1 MTDMELLTE
10 KVKAIIDFELATT
23 QQERSKAE
31 LKIRDLQSRTS
42 NPAQTAEQILRRI
55 LFELGVPEHLVGYQ
69 YIIDA
74 VLMVVDEPKLINRLS
89 GDGLYL
95 LVGNKN
101 GVTASKVERG
111 IRFAVDRVFL
121 NCDADILYRYFG
133 NTIDPD
139 RGKATN
145 GGFIARMANV
155 VREQMKRN

>member
-10 KVKAIIDFELATT
+10 KVKAIIDFELATS

-89 GDGLYL
+89 GNGLYL
-95 LVGNKN
+95 FVGSKN
-101 GVTASKVERG
+101 GVTASKTERG
-111 IRFAVDRVFL
+111 IRYVVDKVFL
-121 NCDADILYRYFG
+121 NCDMDILHRYFG

-145 GGFIARMANV
+145 GEFIAKMANV
-155 VREQMKRN
+155 VREQMKRQ

>member
-10 KVKAIIDFELATT
+10 KVKALEALAMATT

-31 LKIRDLQSRTS
+31 QKIRDLQSRTS
-42 NPAQTAEQILRRI
+42 NPAQTAEQILKRI
-55 LFELGVPEHLVGYQ
+55 LFELGVPENLVGYQ

-89 GDGLYL
+89 GNGLYL
-95 LVGNKN
+95 RVGRKN
-101 GVTASKVERG
+101 GANASKAERG

-121 NCDADILYRYFG
+121 NCDMDILYRYFG
-133 NTIDPD
+133 NTIEPD

-145 GGFIARMANV
+145 GEFIARMANV

>member
-42 NPAQTAEQILRRI
+42 NPAQTAEQILKRI
-55 LFELGVPEHLVGYQ
+55 LFEFGMPDNLVGYQ

-74 VLMVVDEPKLINRLS
+74 VLMVVDEPKLIKRLS
-89 GDGLYL
+89 GNGLYF

-101 GVTASKVERG
+101 GVNASKAERG

-121 NCDADILYRYFG
+121 NCDMDILYRYFG

-145 GGFIARMANV
+145 GEFIARLANV
-155 VREQMKRN
+155 VREKMKRN

>member
-42 NPAQTAEQILRRI
+42 NQAQTAEQILRRI

-74 VLMVVDEPKLINRLS
+74 ILMVVDEPKLINRLS
-89 GDGLYL
+89 GNGLYL
-95 LVGNKN
+95 WVGGKN
-101 GVTASKVERG
+101 GVSASKAERG

-121 NCDADILYRYFG
+121 NCDMDILYRYFG
-133 NTIDPD
+133 NTIHPA

-145 GGFIARMANV
+145 GEFIARMANV
-155 VREQMKRN
+155 VREQMERN

>member
-42 NPAQTAEQILRRI
+42 NPTQTAEQMIRRI

-74 VLMVVDEPKLINRLS
+74 VLMVVDEPKLINRLY
-89 GDGLYL
+89 GNGLYL
-95 LVGNKN
+95 FVGSKN

-111 IRFAVDRVFL
+111 IQFVVDRVFL
-121 NCDADILYRYFG
+121 NCDMDILHRYFG
-133 NTIDPD
+133 NTIDPN

-145 GGFIARMANV
+145 GEFIARMSNV
-155 VREQMKRN
+155 VREQMKQQ

>member
-1 MTDMELLTE
+1 MTDMELLTK

-42 NPAQTAEQILRRI
+42 NPTQTAEQMIRRI

-74 VLMVVDEPKLINRLS
+74 VLMVVDEPKLINRLY
-89 GDGLYL
+89 GNGLYL
-95 LVGNKN
+95 FVGSKN
-101 GVTASKVERG
+101 GATASKVERG
-111 IRFAVDRVFL
+111 IRFVVDRVFL
-121 NCDADILYRYFG
+121 NCDMDILHRYFG
-133 NTIDPD
+133 NTIDPN

-145 GGFIARMANV
+145 GEFIARMSNV
-155 VREQMKRN
+155 VREQMKRQ

>member
-10 KVKAIIDFELATT
+10 KGKAIIDFELATT

-42 NPAQTAEQILRRI
+42 NPAQTAEQILKRI

-89 GDGLYL
+89 GTGLYL
-95 LVGNKN
+95 RGGSKN
-101 GVTASKVERG
+101 DVTASKAERG
-111 IRFAVDRVFL
+111 IRFVVDRVFM
-121 NCDADILYRYFG
+121 NCDMDILYRYFG
-133 NTIDPD
+133 NTIDPN

-145 GGFIARMANV
+145 GEFIARMANV